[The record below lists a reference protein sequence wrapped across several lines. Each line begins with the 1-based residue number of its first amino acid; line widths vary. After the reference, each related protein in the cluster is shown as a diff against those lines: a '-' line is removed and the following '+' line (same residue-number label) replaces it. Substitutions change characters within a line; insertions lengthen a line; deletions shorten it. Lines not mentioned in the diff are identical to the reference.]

1 MNSKRQFCRLGLVYN
16 ASSIFL
22 KRFGEAPEN
31 WYVRKPLSLHV
42 VLIFATKK
50 KKKKK
55 KEDKTKTKHKSKVLE
70 HLTRHLF
77 DGSICSNFEKV
88 LHRSVES
95 LISKTLLFLY
105 TIPIPF
111 FGYSENV
118 TTPHPRKHWKKKTG
132 FISSQIYLIVS
143 CHLQSLSRLVLE
155 HLKPHIFWQRQLN
168 LQ

>member
-1 MNSKRQFCRLGLVYN
+1 MSF
-16 ASSIFL
+16 SSSQ
-22 KRFGEAPEN
+22 K
-31 WYVRKPLSLHV
+31 
-42 VLIFATKK
+42 KK

-88 LHRSVES
+88 LHRSVET
-95 LISKTLLFLY
+95 LVSKNLLFLY
-105 TIPIPF
+105 TIPIPL
-111 FGYSENV
+111 FGYFENV
-118 TTPHPRKHWKKKTG
+118 TIQHPRKHWKKKTG